1 MKELEIQAVK
11 DFVEE
16 VARYLPTKF
25 PFLKNDKWVLE
36 SGQDFTGKELYL
48 YSTWHNPTFDGVTED
63 LEIQVSYDF
72 LHETDQFCVWWF
84 THPETLLE
92 IKLADP
98 LWKKRID
105 ECDRLTKAA
114 QQAYNELEDKMS
126 ILAQALEQ
134 LENK

>member
-1 MKELEIQAVK
+1 MEKLEIQVIK

-36 SGQDFTGKELYL
+36 SGHDFTGKECYL
-48 YSTWHNPTFDGVTED
+48 YSTWLNPTFNGVAED

-72 LHETDQFCVWWF
+72 LHEADQFGVWF
-84 THPETLLE
+84 SHPETLLE
-92 IKLADP
+92 IALADP

-105 ECDRLTKAA
+105 ECDRFTEAA
-114 QQAYNELEDKMS
+114 QQAYNEIEDDLSM
-126 ILAQALEQ
+126 LTQALEQ
-134 LENK
+134 LENR